1 MKSGCKKH
9 APNRMNMVRIP
20 LYLLKTNYAQM
31 NMDQTKM
38 FTIELIALQSRLEK
52 YAMSLTSDYDDAQD
66 LVQETL
72 LKALIHQNKF
82 QKDTNLKAWVFTI
95 MKNTFINTYHKTI
108 MHETISNSA
117 DENQYLINRYP
128 AQVAS
133 ESDYLHREL
142 YREINALDADFRIP
156 FKMYAVGYKYKEI
169 ADRLNLKI
177 GTVKS
182 RIYLSKQKLIAA
194 LRD

>member
-1 MKSGCKKH
+1 
-9 APNRMNMVRIP
+9 
-20 LYLLKTNYAQM
+20 M

-38 FTIELIALQSRLEK
+38 FTIELVALQSRLEK

-72 LKALIHQNKF
+72 LKALTYQNKY
-82 QKDTNLKAWVFTI
+82 QKNTNLRAWVFTI
-95 MKNTFINTYHKTI
+95 MKNTFINTYRKTI
-108 MHETISNSA
+108 KHEAISNSA
-117 DENQYLINRYP
+117 DENQHLINSYS
-128 AQVAS
+128 AQVAP
-133 ESDYLHREL
+133 ESDYFHREL

-169 ADRLNLKI
+169 ADRLNLKL

-182 RIYLSKQKLIAA
+182 RIFLSRQKLMEA
-194 LRD
+194 LKD